1 LSDDSSRS
9 ILLLGAGGHAKVV
22 VEALRCMGRTIL
34 GVVTPDLPK
43 DTEVFGVPVL
53 GDNESVYG
61 FSPLHVELVNGIGAL
76 PGFAVR
82 WDLCHLFRKQGY
94 WFAPVIHPSAVVAP
108 DAVFAEGVQIMA
120 GVVIQPGV
128 EIGSDSIINTRSSVD
143 HDCRIGRN
151 CHLAPGV
158 IFSGGVTTGAG
169 CHIGVGSCVV
179 QGISIG
185 DNVVIAA
192 GSVVY
197 KNISSGRVLIQTRN
211 NVLKDVIK

>member
-1 LSDDSSRS
+1 MSDDTSRS
-9 ILLLGAGGHAKVV
+9 VLLLGAGGHAKVV
-22 VEALRCMGRTIL
+22 IEALRCMGRTIL

-43 DTEVFGVPVL
+43 ETEVFGIPVL
-53 GDNESVYG
+53 GSDETVYG

-76 PGFAVR
+76 PGSALR
-82 WDLCHLFRKQGY
+82 WHLCQLFRKRGY
-94 WFAPVIHPSAVVAP
+94 RFAPVIHPSAVIAP
-108 DAVFAEGVQIMA
+108 NAVLAEGVQIMA

-143 HDCRIGRN
+143 HDCSIGPN

-158 IFSGGVTTGAG
+158 TLSGGITIGAG
-169 CHIGVGSCVV
+169 CHLGPGSCVV

-185 DNVVIAA
+185 DNTVIAA

-197 KNISSGRVLIQTRN
+197 ENIPSGKVLIQTRN
-211 NVLKDVIK
+211 NVLNDVIY